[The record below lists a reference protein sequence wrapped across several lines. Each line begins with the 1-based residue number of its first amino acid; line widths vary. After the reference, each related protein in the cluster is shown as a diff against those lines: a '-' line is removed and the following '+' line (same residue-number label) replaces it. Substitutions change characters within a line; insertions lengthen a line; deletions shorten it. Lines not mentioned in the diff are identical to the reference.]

1 MVISLVFIIS
11 TYELSNLL
19 SSPCPAKV
27 SEWEQL
33 GGCPAG
39 SQGEPTAQVLTL
51 LAHYLLRGWRRKI
64 RRNHMVTATT
74 DDEISH
80 LSCQSWLLQLT
91 QTGRQ
96 KNIRVIQQCCWIP
109 CAGKYKRCTEMNTS
123 LYKTQQM
130 LMDYSRHMSITWHKF
145 GLIALKKN
153 KKLVQNQLATEST
166 YIRNT
171 TYKLNNLFFKQLTK
185 PFIS

>member
-1 MVISLVFIIS
+1 MRAAVWVPSRQPGW
-11 TYELSNLL
+11 T
-19 SSPCPAKV
+19 
-27 SEWEQL
+27 
-33 GGCPAG
+33 
-39 SQGEPTAQVLTL
+39 TAQGLTL
-51 LAHYLLRGWRRKI
+51 LAQCLLRGWRRKI
-64 RRNHMVTATT
+64 RKNHVVTATT

-109 CAGKYKRCTEMNTS
+109 CAGKYKQCTEMNTS

-130 LMDYSRHMSITWHKF
+130 LMDYSRQMSITWHKF

-166 YIRNT
+166 CIRNT
-171 TYKLNNLFFKQLTK
+171 TYKLDNLFFKQLTK

>member
-1 MVISLVFIIS
+1 MR
-11 TYELSNLL
+11 
-19 SSPCPAKV
+19 A
-27 SEWEQL
+27 
-33 GGCPAG
+33 AG
-39 SQGEPTAQVLTL
+39 WVPSRQPGWTTAQGLTL
-51 LAHYLLRGWRRKI
+51 LAQCLLRGWRRKI
-64 RRNHMVTATT
+64 RKNHVVTATT

-109 CAGKYKRCTEMNTS
+109 CAGKYKQCTEMNTS

-130 LMDYSRHMSITWHKF
+130 LMDYSRQMSITWHKF

-166 YIRNT
+166 CIRNT
-171 TYKLNNLFFKQLTK
+171 TYKLDNLFFKQLTK

>member
-1 MVISLVFIIS
+1 MRAAAWVPSRQPGW
-11 TYELSNLL
+11 T
-19 SSPCPAKV
+19 
-27 SEWEQL
+27 
-33 GGCPAG
+33 
-39 SQGEPTAQVLTL
+39 TAQGLTL
-51 LAHYLLRGWRRKI
+51 LAQCLLRGWRRKI
-64 RRNHMVTATT
+64 RKNHVVTATT

-80 LSCQSWLLQLT
+80 LSCQFWLLQLT

-109 CAGKYKRCTEMNTS
+109 CAGKYKQCTEMNTS

-130 LMDYSRHMSITWHKF
+130 LMDYSRQMSITWHKF

-166 YIRNT
+166 CIRNT
-171 TYKLNNLFFKQLTK
+171 TYKLDNLFFKQLTK